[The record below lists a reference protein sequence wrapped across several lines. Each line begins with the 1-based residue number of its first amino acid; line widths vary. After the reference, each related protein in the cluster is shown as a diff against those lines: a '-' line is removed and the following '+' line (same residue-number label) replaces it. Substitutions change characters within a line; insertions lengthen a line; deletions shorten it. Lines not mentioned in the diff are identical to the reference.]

1 MDDNATAQQS
11 PTTTAQQSPTAGPS
25 IEQRVAQLEEFVAHL
40 ADKVGAKKQPACPKH
55 PEAVQS
61 VNGCTA
67 PGCTF
72 PG

>member
-1 MDDNATAQQS
+1 MKDDTSKKESAPAS
-11 PTTTAQQSPTAGPS
+11 AGGLS
-25 IEQRVAQLEEFVAHL
+25 IEQRVGQLEEFVSYL
-40 ADKVGAKKQPACPKH
+40 ADKIGLKKLSAACPKH
-55 PEAVQS
+55 PDAGQS